1 MFSELLSVNSNS
13 FRLNRGYEQV
23 GLNVANLLGRATGV
37 EFKGTAGRLFQMNG
51 ERKEGMVLTYS
62 GKGPGDLQ
70 GQKSETGT
78 KRSCIHVKAESI

>member
-1 MFSELLSVNSNS
+1 M
-13 FRLNRGYEQV
+13 
-23 GLNVANLLGRATGV
+23 GLNVANLLGRAATGV